1 MRTQRRRGAAARAA
15 NAPFALISRTAVFN
29 LLAGLVLGLA
39 LALFYAWVLSPVQ
52 YTDTAP
58 DTLRADYKNDYVVM
72 IARGYL
78 ADGNLEAAK
87 LRLAPLK
94 LDNPGDFIARLTG
107 SEIQRGAPLDDLR
120 ALSALST
127 ALGGIPPALP

>member
-39 LALFYAWVLSPVQ
+39 LALFYTWVISPVQ
-52 YTDTAP
+52 YTDTGP
-58 DTLRADYKNDYVVM
+58 DSLRADYKNDYVVM
-72 IARGYL
+72 VARAYV
-78 ADGNLEAAK
+78 ADGNLDAAK
-87 LRLAPLK
+87 QRLAPLK
-94 LDNPGDFIARLTG
+94 LDNPGDYAARLTA
-107 SEIQRGAPLDDLR
+107 SEIQTGAPLDDLR

-127 ALGGIPPALP
+127 ALGGLPPALP